1 MKENHLEGDVWTLK
15 LGCFT
20 DEISQ
25 DLEEAI
31 EVMREFGVEYAE
43 LRSIWGRNILDMEEK
58 ELEKARKMLQWAGI
72 KTACIASPLFK
83 CHLFQE
89 EKPLGDL
96 HLARERS
103 LEEQWMILR
112 RSLQLAHF
120 FEAPIVRTFS
130 FWRVC
135 EPNEE
140 IFLRIAPYLRE
151 AAEEARKEGIILALE
166 NEHSCF
172 AGSGEETALL
182 LSLVNSPYLK
192 VIWDPGNAFFA
203 GELPYPDG
211 YEKVKEHIVH
221 IHIKDA
227 RLNGE
232 TKEPE
237 WALIGEGEID
247 FPAQLLALKEGGFK
261 GVISLETH
269 ISPHKEA
276 SRLSLQRL
284 SSMI

>member
-1 MKENHLEGDVWTLK
+1 MRLK

-25 DLEEAI
+25 DLDEAI
-31 EVMREFGVEYAE
+31 EVMREFGVQYAE
-43 LRSIWGRNILDMEEK
+43 LRSIWGRNILDMERD
-58 ELEKARKMLQWAGI
+58 ELEKAQGILQRAGI
-72 KTACIASPLFK
+72 KVACIASPLFK

-89 EKPLGDL
+89 EKPRGDL

-103 LEEQWMILR
+103 LEEQWATLR

-120 FEAPIVRTFS
+120 FHAPIVRTFS

-140 IFLRIAPYLRE
+140 IFRRIAPYLSQ
-151 AAEEARKEGIILALE
+151 AAEEAHKEGVILALE

-182 LSLVNSPYLK
+182 LSLVGSPYLK

-203 GELPYPDG
+203 GEVPYPHG
-211 YEKVKEHIVH
+211 YEKIKNHIVH

-227 RLNGE
+227 RLNE
-232 TKEPE
+232 KTMEPE
-237 WALIGEGEID
+237 WTLIGEGEID
-247 FPAQLLALKEGGFK
+247 FPAQLRSLEEEGFE

-269 ISPHKEA
+269 VSPPKEA

>member
-1 MKENHLEGDVWTLK
+1 MK
-15 LGCFT
+15 
-20 DEISQ
+20 
-25 DLEEAI
+25 
-31 EVMREFGVEYAE
+31 EFGVQYAE
-43 LRSIWGRNILDMEEK
+43 LRSLWGRNILDMEEK
-58 ELEKARKMLQWAGI
+58 ELEKARRMLDEAGI

-89 EKPLGDL
+89 EKALGDL

-103 LEEQWMILR
+103 LDEQWETLR
-112 RSLQLAHF
+112 RSLQLAHLF
-120 FEAPIVRTFS
+120 NAPIVRTFS

-135 EPNEE
+135 EPGEE
-140 IFLRIAPYLRE
+140 IFRRIAPYLRE
-151 AAEEARKEGIILALE
+151 AAEETHREGIILALE

-182 LSLVNSPYLK
+182 LSFVRSPHLK

-203 GELPYPDG
+203 GEVPYPDG
-211 YEKVKEHIVH
+211 YEKIKEYIVH
-221 IHIKDA
+221 VHIKDA
-227 RLNGE
+227 RFNKE
-232 TKEPE
+232 RKEPE

-247 FPAQLLALKEGGFK
+247 FPAQLKSLIEDGFK

-269 ISPHKEA
+269 ISPLKEA
-276 SRLSLQRL
+276 SRVSLQRL

>member
-1 MKENHLEGDVWTLK
+1 
-15 LGCFT
+15 
-20 DEISQ
+20 
-25 DLEEAI
+25 
-31 EVMREFGVEYAE
+31 MREFGVQYAE
-43 LRSIWGRNILDMEEK
+43 LRSIWGRNILDMEEE
-58 ELEKARKMLQWAGI
+58 ELKKARQMLEEAGI

-103 LEEQWMILR
+103 LDEQWATLK

-120 FEAPIVRTFS
+120 FNAPIVRTFS

-135 EPNEE
+135 EPSEE
-140 IFLRIAPYLRE
+140 IFRRIAPYLRE
-151 AAEEARKEGIILALE
+151 AAEVAHREGIILALE

-182 LSLVNSPYLK
+182 LSLVDSPYLK

-203 GELPYPDG
+203 GEVPYPYG

-227 RLNGE
+227 RLNKE

-247 FPAQLLALKEGGFK
+247 FPAQFKALKEDGFE
-261 GVISLETH
+261 GVLSLETH
-269 ISPHKEA
+269 VSPPKES

>member
-1 MKENHLEGDVWTLK
+1 MEKEGDVQTLK

-31 EVMREFGVEYAE
+31 ELMKEFGVQYAE
-43 LRSIWGRNILDMEEK
+43 LRSIWGRNILDMGDEE
-58 ELEKARKMLQWAGI
+58 LGKAREMLQEAGM
-72 KTACIASPLFK
+72 KVSCIASPLFK
-83 CHLFQE
+83 CHLFQD
-89 EKPLGDL
+89 EKPRGDL
-96 HLARERS
+96 HLAKERS
-103 LEEQWMILR
+103 LDEQWDILK
-112 RSLQLAHF
+112 RSLDLAHF
-120 FEAPIVRTFS
+120 FNAPIVRTFS

-140 IFLRIAPYLRE
+140 IFKRIAPYLRR
-151 AAEEARKEGIILALE
+151 AAEEAHKEGLILALE

-172 AGSGEETALL
+172 AGSGKETRLL
-182 LSLVNSPYLK
+182 LSMVDSPYLK

-203 GELPYPDG
+203 GEVPYPDG
-211 YEKVKEHIVH
+211 YEEIKGYIVH

-227 RLNGE
+227 RRNKATG
-232 TKEPE
+232 EPE

-247 FPAQLLALKEGGFK
+247 FPAQFKAIKEDGFS

-269 ISPHKEA
+269 ISPAKEA
-276 SRLSLQRL
+276 SRISLQRI
-284 SSMI
+284 SSLIQ